1 VTSCESHRHGPA
13 ERAVTLD
20 GGWQVHE
27 DLYHWP
33 LPKLVNLES
42 TNDCNLRCTHCFH
55 SSHDFPKGRLDPAL
69 IAKLEPVALNAGQVS
84 LSGTGEPL
92 LNRQFPEHLAWALSH
107 GLKVFFTTHGH
118 LLSRHLDHVV
128 GKDIVITVSM
138 DASTEGTYLRRR
150 GTSWSDLL
158 QNLRALQDAKAA
170 AGTHLPELHFNFV
183 AASDNV
189 EDLPGLVD
197 LAAEVGATVVTCF
210 HRVCFTEE
218 AYQLYSLHAQQE
230 RFDAVL
236 VKAVER
242 ARATGVFLA
251 QPGTFDG
258 TIPMHEAAADYLAG
272 TQDDF
277 HCHWIESITTINWN
291 GIVQSCCFS
300 DRMLMGNMAHDTF
313 EDVWNGPEYRALR
326 LSHARN
332 VYPQAC
338 RECIFQQV
346 LSLQDKGSFLSPIVE
361 EQLYRDDLP
370 PQAWKVSEL
379 DPLYRRARDELRAGK
394 TAASL
399 PALEQLRSRSG
410 DLFEAANALAVA
422 HALGGRVA
430 EARSAFAA
438 ARDAHPGSELIA
450 RNLSR
455 LGSVAEPPGVGG

>member
-1 VTSCESHRHGPA
+1 MTSCDQPRRGPA

-55 SSHDFPKGRLDPAL
+55 SSHSFPKGRLDPAL
-69 IAKLEPVALNAGQVS
+69 IAKLEPAALHAGQVS

-92 LNRQFPEHLAWALSH
+92 LNRQFPEHLAWALSR
-107 GLKVFFTTHGH
+107 GLKVFFTTHGQ
-118 LLSRHLDHVV
+118 LLGRHLDHVL
-128 GKDIVITVSM
+128 GEDIVITVSM
-138 DASTEGTYLRRR
+138 DAATEGTYLRRR
-150 GTSWSDLL
+150 GASWADLL
-158 QNLRALQDAKAA
+158 ANLRALQDAKAA

-197 LAAEVGATVVTCF
+197 LAAELGASVVTCF

-236 VKAVER
+236 TRAMER
-242 ARATGVFLA
+242 SRATGVFLA

-258 TIPMHEAAADYLAG
+258 SIPMHEAAADYLQG

-277 HCHWIESITTINWN
+277 HCHWIESIATVNWN

-300 DRMLMGNMAHDTF
+300 DRMLMGNMAHDSF

-361 EQLYRDDLP
+361 AQLYRDDLP
-370 PQAWKVSEL
+370 AQAWKLSEL
-379 DPLYRRARDELRAGK
+379 DPEYRRARDDLVGGRLAEAV
-394 TAASL
+394 TAIESILA
-399 PALEQLRSRSG
+399 RSD
-410 DLFEAANALAVA
+410 DLFEAANALAVG
-422 HALGGRVA
+422 LMLQGRM
-430 EARSAFAA
+430 ERARTTFLAA
-438 ARDAHPGSELIA
+438 AEIHPRSSVIA
-450 RNLSR
+450 ANRTL
-455 LGSVAEPPGVGG
+455 AEQALRGAGP